1 MAGRTTL
8 TALGVAL
15 GMTALIVAAGV
26 WLAARTG
33 GPRTGIEHALVGDAL
48 LTYPAAYA
56 RTPLDAPAG
65 RVERLDLVAALPDF
79 KPAADM
85 RAISEQEQRVRG
97 DRLVFIAVAANDKS
111 LDPAERPGKL
121 YAPFL
126 EPIGYDMEGGLVL
139 RRFQAGSPYQGEEL
153 VMTPPEGRAFWA
165 RCPVFR
171 ESPDSK
177 VNEPCFT
184 ELRLDGLNVTLRFA
198 RASLPEW
205 ERLRDGARTLVES
218 FRKR

>member
-48 LTYPAAYA
+48 LAYPAAYA

-85 RAISEQEQRVRG
+85 TAEREQDRLVRAA
-97 DRLVFIAVAANDKS
+97 RLVFIAVAADDKS

-126 EPIGYDMEGGLVL
+126 EPIGYDMDGGLVL
-139 RRFQAGSPYQGEEL
+139 RRFQSGSPYAGEEL

-165 RCPVFR
+165 RCPMVR
-171 ESPDSK
+171 ESPAPMLQ
-177 VNEPCFT
+177 EPCFT